1 FQVRGQLRQGPQRT
15 PRPLRRPRNPRSP
28 RPVLLVRQGPFRN
41 RLARA
46 LPALFFVTG
55 LSSNLQDRVMS
66 VRCHC
71 AMNTTP
77 RTALLALAVALALAA
92 CKPSDPSATAAGAP
106 APAGTG
112 VTAGDEIA
120 AQITGAGS
128 TFFFPLVS
136 RWSADYNASTGHKV
150 NYQSIGSG
158 GGIAQIKAGTVA
170 FGASDAPLSSAEL
183 DEAGLL
189 QFPVVIGGV
198 VPVVNLTGI

>member
-1 FQVRGQLRQGPQRT
+1 
-15 PRPLRRPRNPRSP
+15 
-28 RPVLLVRQGPFRN
+28 
-41 RLARA
+41 
-46 LPALFFVTG
+46 
-55 LSSNLQDRVMS
+55 
-66 VRCHC
+66 
-71 AMNTTP
+71 
-77 RTALLALAVALALAA
+77 
-92 CKPSDPSATAAGAP
+92 ATAAGAP

-136 RWSADYNASTGHKV
+136 RWSADYNAATGHKV

-198 VPVVNLTGI
+198 VPVVNLTGIGPGDLRLTGPLLADIYLGKVKRWNDPEIAALNPGVELP